1 MSDADLGLVPR
12 TALLSLAARLSAQCT
27 VEHLQVPQAG
37 LWLVELVESVH
48 GDHFHLGEVPAGQAC
63 IALHHTERGTA
74 RGGAVLLQADREVA
88 VAAAICDAVQRAG
101 WPGADEVAILQQ
113 VGGERRA
120 VAERARLSILDRT
133 RVSFSELGQEGA

>member
-12 TALLSLAARLSAQCT
+12 ADVLALAARLSAQCT

-63 IALHHTERGTA
+63 VALHHAQHGTA
-74 RGGAVLLQADREVA
+74 RGGAVLLQADREIA

-101 WPGADEVAILQQ
+101 WPGAEEVAALQQ
-113 VGGERRA
+113 VGSARRA
-120 VAERARLSILDRT
+120 AAERARLSILDRT
-133 RVSFSELGQEGA
+133 RVAFSELGQEGG